1 MCSNPNDLDRAEKR
15 GIPICL
21 FSPSLPR
28 ALTPIIPIHHE
39 KMNRQVVK
47 EKRKKEKKH
56 GPKCT
61 WYDESSI
68 KLSMIY
74 WLVESHLLKRK
85 THIQICDQFPNEPF
99 VFHKLQSCALFFFFG
114 KHLLAASH
122 WSASIALSPYSFNTP
137 IFPKSGPKSLLSFS
151 SWRISWKAFL

>member
-61 WYDESSI
+61 
-68 KLSMIY
+68 
-74 WLVESHLLKRK
+74 
-85 THIQICDQFPNEPF
+85 
-99 VFHKLQSCALFFFFG
+99 
-114 KHLLAASH
+114 
-122 WSASIALSPYSFNTP
+122 
-137 IFPKSGPKSLLSFS
+137 
-151 SWRISWKAFL
+151 